1 MGEKITSI
9 YCPVCSNN
17 NYDLFLESIDFFLTK
32 ESFSIVKCD
41 RCGFKIT
48 HPRPKQEEISIYYN
62 SSEYISHTNSQKG
75 FLNRLYY
82 LVRNFTLY
90 SKVRLIKKY
99 KKSGDI
105 LDIGCGTG
113 EFLKKISEK
122 GFIVTGV
129 EPGNNA
135 REYAQN
141 QNEIFVID
149 EKSMDEKLTPSSYDV
164 ITMWHVMEHVYNLN
178 SRISQISKL
187 LSEKGLLI
195 IAVPNSD
202 SWDARYYQKFWAAYD
217 LPRHLYHFN
226 QKDIKL
232 LFQKEG
238 YTLVRI
244 KPMIFDSFYISLL
257 SEKYKN
263 SKSNFLKAFLLGF
276 VSNVWAAMNSNNYS
290 SLIYIYK
297 RNKT

>member
-9 YCPVCSNN
+9 QCPICSNN
-17 NYDLFLESIDFFLTK
+17 NYNLFLESIDFFLTK

-41 RCGFKIT
+41 RCGFKLT

-82 LVRNFTLY
+82 FVRNFTLY

-113 EFLKKISEK
+113 EFLKKINEK
-122 GFIVTGV
+122 GFTVTGV
-129 EPGNNA
+129 EPGNSA
-135 REYAQN
+135 RDYAQN

-149 EKSMDEKLTPSSYDV
+149 EKSMDEKLTPSSFDV

-187 LSEKGLLI
+187 LSENGILI

-226 QKDIKL
+226 QKDMLL

-238 YTLVRI
+238 YTLVRT